1 MIANSQSRKSDCEL
15 EIDGGR
21 HKVIEKRKRNEME
34 KCEKEMEPL
43 SPQETKSRRL
53 VGPAD
58 CELGK
63 AFDISG
69 EGERIEGIHWSE
81 LYELGGVG

>member
-1 MIANSQSRKSDCEL
+1 
-15 EIDGGR
+15 
-21 HKVIEKRKRNEME
+21 ME
-34 KCEKEMEPL
+34 KCEKEMEPSPSL
-43 SPQETKSRRL
+43 SPQERSL
-53 VGPAD
+53 VEPAD
-58 CELGK
+58 CRLGK